1 MSTLMLVDQNQILL
15 GAIFATTRKQDDV
28 DISLIR
34 HVFFRSIIA
43 LNKKFKPDDIVI
55 CGEGRSWRKDV
66 YPHYKAHRKKGRDK
80 SPYDF
85 DKIFPMI
92 NQIID
97 EINEFMPWKAVSH
110 KRAEADDII
119 GQIGRRH
126 AMSGGKV
133 VIVSSDHDF
142 KQLHEFGNVVQW
154 NPTMKKLVRGE
165 PGYLK
170 THIIKGDSGDG
181 IENILTDGGTLITE
195 GKRQTPIRKM
205 FLDACMAMHEDELI
219 AHPDLSENYQR
230 NRELIDLSYT
240 PQDIKLDI
248 NKMYDEYDG
257 QGDRKKVF
265 NYFIKNKL
273 KNLMGDINNV

>member
-1 MSTLMLVDQNQILL
+1 
-15 GAIFATTRKQDDV
+15 
-28 DISLIR
+28 
-34 HVFFRSIIA
+34 
-43 LNKKFKPDDIVI
+43 
-55 CGEGRSWRKDV
+55 
-66 YPHYKAHRKKGRDK
+66 
-80 SPYDF
+80 
-85 DKIFPMI
+85 
-92 NQIID
+92 
-97 EINEFMPWKAVSH
+97 
-110 KRAEADDII
+110 
-119 GQIGRRH
+119 
-126 AMSGGKV
+126 
-133 VIVSSDHDF
+133 
-142 KQLHEFGNVVQW
+142 
-154 NPTMKKLVRGE
+154 MKKLVRGE